1 MVTTLFIRS
10 KLQNRTHS
18 SRPRAATPA
27 RRSLGKRRAAT
38 DNAQGAAAATR
49 AASYTGIQMR
59 NAIAARRMARVLGTV
74 TAAILL
80 ATPVLAEVDNASLA
94 DELHG
99 TDWAEYGRTFSEQRF
114 SPLEQI
120 NRQTVPKLGLAWSL
134 ELPEWNVSSAPVEVD
149 GVIYIAV
156 GFSVVYAVD
165 ATSGKI
171 LWSYDPQIAPE
182 KMHFAWGIR
191 GLSFWKGKV
200 IAGVQD
206 GRLFA
211 LDARS
216 GKLLWETLTTQPGD
230 NRYITGAPRVF
241 NGKVIIGHGGADFGH
256 VRGYVS
262 TYDAESGALLWRWY
276 IVPGD
281 PAKGFEN
288 QAMARAAKTWNGQW
302 WKFGG
307 GGTAWNAM
315 TYDPDY
321 NRIYIGTG
329 NGGPWNAKL
338 RSPGGGDN
346 LFLCS
351 IVALDA
357 DTGEYVWHYQTSP
370 GESWDFTST
379 MDIVL
384 ATLPID
390 GQPRKVLLHA
400 PKNGFFYVIDRA
412 TGKLLS
418 AEKLGK
424 VTWAKRVDLASGRP
438 IENRGVRYEDGE
450 ALMWPGSGGLHNWQ
464 PMAFSPDT
472 ALTYI
477 PAHEMAGYYNDRG
490 IDARTYDMER
500 DGPMGINAFHDDI
513 PISAGSSS
521 LMAWDA
527 VQRKKIWE
535 VPLPGATNG
544 GVMATHGGL
553 VFQGQADGNFV
564 ARDDR
569 TGAVLWSTPMGVGTQ
584 APPITYSVGGRQYVS
599 ILAGWAGGQM
609 LLGSLSAQHGWVGR
623 EHPRRLLT
631 YVLGGNAAL
640 PPSAPPARPT
650 PVDDASFKVDAAL
663 ALRGRG
669 LYERCLICHG
679 AGVVAGGFAPDL
691 RASGI
696 PLNAQAFAAVLHGG
710 LQSRGM
716 PPFPELNNADLTA
729 LQHYIRE
736 RARYK
741 PSFSEQIGAAWHYL
755 MLMIKMQLKAWGWL

>member
-716 PPFPELNNADLTA
+716 PPFAELNNADLTA

>member
-1 MVTTLFIRS
+1 
-10 KLQNRTHS
+10 
-18 SRPRAATPA
+18 
-27 RRSLGKRRAAT
+27 
-38 DNAQGAAAATR
+38 
-49 AASYTGIQMR
+49 MR